1 MEMQNGQINR
11 KVRIKNT
18 SKIITAIVIVITVIL
33 VGAFRYHFDY
43 ERRIASFVIKNEPE
57 LTALAEDYLEKT
69 GQRKITYRGIKIG
82 GVFPAGE
89 VVPFAVGGIGIAPAA
104 SYYGF
109 YYSPEDIPVSNGE
122 GELKKVEGQQ
132 SGILSGLVPGDQKEC
147 WSWQGYGDNGGEIV
161 KIKEHWYYYKCWF

>member
-1 MEMQNGQINR
+1 MQNGQVDR
-11 KVRIKNT
+11 KVWLKNA
-18 SKIITAIVIVITVIL
+18 SKIKTAIVITIAVIL
-33 VGAFRYHFDY
+33 VGALHSHFNY
-43 ERRIASFVIKNEPE
+43 ERRIAHFVTQNEPE

-69 GQRKITYRGIKIG
+69 GQREITCRGVKIG

-89 VVPFAVGGIGIAPAA
+89 VVPFDVGGIGIVPVA

-122 GELKKVEGQQ
+122 GELEKVEEQEGF
-132 SGILSGLVPGDQKEC
+132 LPGLVPRDQKER
-147 WSWQGYGDNGGEIV
+147 WVWQGYGDNGGEIV

>member
-1 MEMQNGQINR
+1 MQNGQIDR
-11 KVRIKNT
+11 KVRLKNT
-18 SKIITAIVIVITVIL
+18 SKIKTAIVIVITVIL

-43 ERRIASFVIKNEPE
+43 ERRITSFVTKNEPE
-57 LTALAEDYLEKT
+57 LTALAEEYLEKT
-69 GQRKITYRGIKIG
+69 GQKEITYRGVRIG

-89 VVPFAVGGIGIAPAA
+89 VVPFDVGGIGIVPTA

-122 GELKKVEGQQ
+122 GELKKVEEQHT
-132 SGILSGLVPGDQKEC
+132 GILSNLFQNYQQER

-161 KIKEHWYYYKCWF
+161 KIKTHWYYYRCWF

>member
-1 MEMQNGQINR
+1 MEMQNGQTKRNGQ
-11 KVRIKNT
+11 IKT
-18 SKIITAIVIVITVIL
+18 AGKIKTAIAIVITVIL

-43 ERRIASFVIKNEPE
+43 ERRIASFVTKKEPE

-69 GQRKITYRGIKIG
+69 GQREITYRGAKIG

-89 VVPFAVGGIGIAPAA
+89 VVPFDVGGIGIVPAA
-104 SYYGF
+104 CYYGF

-132 SGILSGLVPGDQKEC
+132 GGILSGLVPRDQKER
-147 WSWQGYGDNGGEIV
+147 WVWQGYGDNGGEIV

>member
-1 MEMQNGQINR
+1 MQNGQVDR
-11 KVRIKNT
+11 KVWLKNA
-18 SKIITAIVIVITVIL
+18 SKIKTAIVITIAVIL
-33 VGAFRYHFDY
+33 VGALHSHFNY
-43 ERRIASFVIKNEPE
+43 ERRMAHFVTQNEPK

-69 GQRKITYRGIKIG
+69 GQREITYRGAKIG

-89 VVPFAVGGIGIAPAA
+89 VVPFDVGGIGIVPSA

-122 GELKKVEGQQ
+122 GELEKVEEQEGF
-132 SGILSGLVPGDQKEC
+132 LPGLVPKNQKER
-147 WSWQGYGDNGGEIV
+147 WVWQGYGDNGGEIV

>member
-1 MEMQNGQINR
+1 MEMQNGQTKRNGQ
-11 KVRIKNT
+11 IKT
-18 SKIITAIVIVITVIL
+18 AGKIKTAIVIVITVIL

-43 ERRIASFVIKNEPE
+43 ERRIASFVTKNEPE

-69 GQRKITYRGIKIG
+69 EQKEITYRGVKIG

-89 VVPFAVGGIGIAPAA
+89 AVPFDVGGIGIVPSA

-122 GELKKVEGQQ
+122 GELEKVEEQEGF
-132 SGILSGLVPGDQKEC
+132 LPGLVPRNQKER
-147 WSWQGYGDNGGEIV
+147 WVWQGYGDNGGEIV